1 MKNQHYYF
9 YLTENERLLLIQSLV
24 SLRNRLIEQN
34 KYTDA
39 VDDVLCIDEYEQL
52 ILMKDGTKIPIGNVL
67 EISGDEFKSPD
78 ITE

>member
-24 SLRNRLIEQN
+24 NLRNKLIELN

-39 VDDVLCIDEYEQL
+39 VDDVLCIVTSARKKKVTIKY
-52 ILMKDGTKIPIGNVL
+52 V
-67 EISGDEFKSPD
+67 
-78 ITE
+78 

>member
-39 VDDVLCIDEYEQL
+39 VDDVLCIVTSSKKKKVTIKY
-52 ILMKDGTKIPIGNVL
+52 V
-67 EISGDEFKSPD
+67 
-78 ITE
+78 